1 MQLLFTDVIICI
13 YILCDLLLC
22 SKYNKENAERNISTT
37 IYLDIL
43 SPSSALLEP
52 FGLVL

>member
-1 MQLLFTDVIICI
+1 MLLLFTDVIIWI

-22 SKYNKENAERNISTT
+22 SKYGKENAKRSTSTT
-37 IYLDIL
+37 TSLDIL
-43 SPSSALLEP
+43 SPFSALLEP